1 MNIALFDFDGTV
13 TNEDTYTTF
22 IFYSTPTFRI
32 IIGIVLVWPVI
43 LLYKMRWLSASKTR
57 PILSKVAFWNR
68 KESDVIRSARQY
80 AEEYLPTVI
89 RSEAKQR
96 LHWHQAQGD
105 QIYLVSASLDVYLKE
120 WCKAW
125 GIELVCSELEVNNL
139 RYSGGY
145 VQGDCSGENK
155 VNFLRRVVNVE
166 RFDKIYAY
174 GDTYEDLPMLALADE
189 KVYQWELMNE

>member
-43 LLYKMRWLSASKTR
+43 LLYKMGWLSASKTR

>member
-43 LLYKMRWLSASKTR
+43 LLYKMGWLSASKTR

-89 RSEAKQR
+89 RPEAKQR

-125 GIELVCSELEVNNL
+125 EVELVCSELEVNNL

-155 VNFLRRVVNVE
+155 VNSLRRVVNVE